1 MLRFLAHQFAVVM
14 IAVAVLVS
22 SDPSAHAGTGWQDLG
37 AATAAACTACAE
49 PAASET
55 CIPVSCP
62 AAVFSAL
69 AAMVPQRDDST
80 PALAHQRKGRGIKI
94 NLDPPPPKPS

>member
-1 MLRFLAHQFAVVM
+1 VLRFLAHQFAVVM

-49 PAASET
+49 PAVGDT

-62 AAVFSAL
+62 AAVLSAMT
-69 AAMVPQRDDST
+69 AMAPRRDATTPTSAYQR
-80 PALAHQRKGRGIKI
+80 RGGGISIK
-94 NLDPPPPKPS
+94 LDPPPPKPS